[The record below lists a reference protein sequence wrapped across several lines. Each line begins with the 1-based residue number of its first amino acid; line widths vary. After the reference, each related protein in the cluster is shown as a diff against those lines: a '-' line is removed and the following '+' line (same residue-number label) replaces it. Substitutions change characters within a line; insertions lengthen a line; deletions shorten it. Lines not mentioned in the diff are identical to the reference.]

1 MIKADD
7 QPCRLLAEIGD
18 MGDRTGGILDQRQE
32 ITIGFGAGDDD
43 ASRLLR
49 QEGSEFAGL
58 AVGMMERTG
67 ILHAEFG
74 GAQAILDADHQAG
87 KAVLVQSGRDD
98 ADDAVMEAGERP
110 GGKIGDVAH
119 LVYRAQDGLTQILR
133 DDFRIAKRAR
143 NRDGADP
150 HLLRH
155 IAQLHMRAAPGF
167 PPPLHCCP
175 HPPLYVARETLALES
190 RSLLFEEEII

>member
-1 MIKADD
+1 MMIKADD

-43 ASRLLR
+43 AGRLLR
-49 QEGSEFAGL
+49 QEGSELARL

-87 KAVLVQSGRDD
+87 EAVLVQSGRDD

-110 GGKIGDVAH
+110 GGKIGDVPH
-119 LVYRAQDGLTQILR
+119 LVYSAQDGLTEILR
-133 DDFRIAKRAR
+133 DDFWIAKRAR

-150 HLLRH
+150 TFFATSLNFTCAPRLAFRPAPLLPSSPYTSPARLACPR
-155 IAQLHMRAAPGF
+155 IAAF
-167 PPPLHCCP
+167 
-175 HPPLYVARETLALES
+175 T
-190 RSLLFEEEII
+190 FEEEII